1 MRHETRARALGP
13 IGSLALL
20 GAVASGCGLPDGYYG
35 GGGGSGYYGSP
46 SYYSSYYRSDSHKH
60 SSSPRTQNWSQ
71 QRLQQHWREQAQK
84 VR

>member
-1 MRHETRARALGP
+1 MRHGKRALRP
-13 IGSLALL
+13 IASLALL
-20 GAVASGCGLPDGYYG
+20 GAVAGGCGLPDGHY

-46 SYYSSYYRSDSHKH
+46 SYYRRDNHHRSSQ
-60 SSSPRTQNWSQ
+60 PRTERWSQ

>member
-1 MRHETRARALGP
+1 MRHGKRALRP
-13 IGSLALL
+13 IASLALL
-20 GAVASGCGLPDGYYG
+20 GAVAGGCGLPDGHY

-46 SYYSSYYRSDSHKH
+46 GYYRRDNHH
-60 SSSPRTQNWSQ
+60 RSSQPRTERWSQ